1 MNEPLTNI
9 IKPEQQ
15 NWLLVVKYVRGAN
28 ILMRQT
34 LNLPYGHVQQ
44 HNRYLLNQR
53 GVAVAPLDMP
63 GRGAPDGPGSCY
75 FQ

>member
-44 HNRYLLNQR
+44 HN
-53 GVAVAPLDMP
+53 
-63 GRGAPDGPGSCY
+63 SKTT
-75 FQ
+75 